1 MDRFTLT
8 IELGN
13 DAAQTPYDVADMLA
27 ALAHNLRDP
36 RGDEWGPTTGNMR
49 DVNGNRVGSWEVS

>member
-1 MDRFTLT
+1 
-8 IELGN
+8 
-13 DAAQTPYDVADMLA
+13 MLA